1 MALWVMRAL
10 NKEIVFCPVAE
21 WEARVRTNEK
31 EITLPPTPPLTHLF

>member
-10 NKEIVFCPVAE
+10 NKEILFCPVAE

-31 EITLPPTPPLTHLF
+31 EITLPPPHTHTHLF